1 MHNKKILIFIS
12 FLISFGFANVAQAG
26 LIFKAPSSIG
36 LISGLVG
43 YWSFDGKDMAGNTAY
58 DRSGQNN
65 NGTLTNGPTRA
76 IGKIGQGLSFDGV
89 DDYVTIADSDTLS
102 LIDQTVSVWFKN
114 TGSGIQIVVEHEAI
128 SVPNDWGVF
137 VDSDGTLKYFGTW
150 SVDQS
155 NDSNYN
161 VRDNLWH
168 NIIIVRSSVLD
179 RRYFYVDGVLVFN
192 VADTQ
197 TGTNNPDGVLAI
209 GARIANLSLF
219 FNGLID
225 DVRIYNRALTADEIK
240 RLYRIGGTL
249 KLGDSKSLNTNSLTS
264 GLVGYWSFDES
275 THGTTSVAD
284 LSGNN
289 NRGHLINGPQK
300 AIGKIGQGL
309 SFDGV
314 DDQVVLPTSA
324 VLSMTSSVT
333 VSAWIRRQGNAAT
346 YARIFEHGMVSGA
359 PNLEY
364 SLIIDNTDKLAFGLT
379 TGGVADETPSNATL
393 PQNVWIHV
401 VGTWD
406 GTNKRLYI
414 NGSLDRTIAQSG
426 TITEQNN
433 TNTLGY
439 RIGPM
444 HNFNGLIDD
453 VRIYNRALSADE
465 IKRLYRIG
473 GTLKLGSSQAQN
485 TGSLTKGLV
494 GYWSF
499 DESTHG
505 TTSVADLSGNNN
517 RGFMINGP
525 QKAIG
530 KIGQGLSFD
539 VVDDLITMGDVLDF
553 TTANLSF
560 SAWFY
565 PQSGGHAF
573 PRIIDKDNNLDNG
586 YYFVYD
592 KTNGALMFKTAGT
605 TNMSS
610 NNSVITQNAWNHV
623 VVTYDGANVR
633 FYVNGVAQGA
643 PAYTTLPVNTVNAFV
658 VGNIA
663 DSSRPLDGKLDDVR
677 IYNRALSASEIQR
690 LYNMG
695 R

>member
-58 DRSGQNN
+58 DRSGQGN

-453 VRIYNRALSADE
+453 VRIYNRALSGDE
-465 IKRLYRIG
+465 IKRLYN
-473 GTLKLGSSQAQN
+473 LG
-485 TGSLTKGLV
+485 
-494 GYWSF
+494 
-499 DESTHG
+499 
-505 TTSVADLSGNNN
+505 
-517 RGFMINGP
+517 R
-525 QKAIG
+525 
-530 KIGQGLSFD
+530 
-539 VVDDLITMGDVLDF
+539 
-553 TTANLSF
+553 
-560 SAWFY
+560 
-565 PQSGGHAF
+565 
-573 PRIIDKDNNLDNG
+573 
-586 YYFVYD
+586 
-592 KTNGALMFKTAGT
+592 
-605 TNMSS
+605 
-610 NNSVITQNAWNHV
+610 
-623 VVTYDGANVR
+623 
-633 FYVNGVAQGA
+633 
-643 PAYTTLPVNTVNAFV
+643 
-658 VGNIA
+658 
-663 DSSRPLDGKLDDVR
+663 
-677 IYNRALSASEIQR
+677 
-690 LYNMG
+690 
-695 R
+695 

>member
-1 MHNKKILIFIS
+1 MSSITVNNKLSHYTHFKVKGVMIFLGFLS
-12 FLISFGFANVAQAG
+12 FLFFANSANAG
-26 LIFKAPSSIG
+26 LILNHPNYTG
-36 LISGLVG
+36 LNNGLVG
-43 YWSFDGKDMAGNTAY
+43 WWSFDGKDMAGNTAY
-58 DRSGQNN
+58 DRSGQGN
-65 NGTLTNGPTRA
+65 NGTL
-76 IGKIGQGLSFDGV
+76 S
-89 DDYVTIADSDTLS
+89 
-102 LIDQTVSVWFKN
+102 
-114 TGSGIQIVVEHEAI
+114 
-128 SVPNDWGVF
+128 
-137 VDSDGTLKYFGTW
+137 SDGTGLP
-150 SVDQS
+150 
-155 NDSNYN
+155 
-161 VRDNLWH
+161 VR
-168 NIIIVRSSVLD
+168 V
-179 RRYFYVDGVLVFN
+179 
-192 VADTQ
+192 
-197 TGTNNPDGVLAI
+197 
-209 GARIANLSLF
+209 
-219 FNGLID
+219 
-225 DVRIYNRALTADEIK
+225 
-240 RLYRIGGTL
+240 GG
-249 KLGDSKSLNTNSLTS
+249 KL
-264 GLVGYWSFDES
+264 
-275 THGTTSVAD
+275 
-284 LSGNN
+284 
-289 NRGHLINGPQK
+289 
-300 AIGKIGQGL
+300 GQGL

-485 TGSLTKGLV
+485 TGSLTQGLV

-517 RGFMINGP
+517 RGHLINGP

-539 VVDDLITMGDVLDF
+539 GVDDYVFVSSSHILTSNNWTAAGWCKVSGAGGDGHNILFESGDDLGATVSGISLRCYRQSAPIGNASILAVVG
-553 TTANLSF
+553 ANSEEVVNSTSPLPLNTWIHVTGVKEGTSLLL
-560 SAWFY
+560 Y
-565 PQSGGHAF
+565 
-573 PRIIDKDNNLDNG
+573 I
-586 YYFVYD
+586 
-592 KTNGALMFKTAGT
+592 NGAL
-605 TNMSS
+605 
-610 NNSVITQNAWNHV
+610 NNSATLSSAIMDYTGDIVETVISTDNSRTGTV
-623 VVTYDGANVR
+623 KGA
-633 FYVNGVAQGA
+633 
-643 PAYTTLPVNTVNAFV
+643 
-658 VGNIA
+658 
-663 DSSRPLDGKLDDVR
+663 LDDVR
-677 IYNRALSASEIQR
+677 VYNRALSADEIKR
-690 LYNMG
+690 LYNLG